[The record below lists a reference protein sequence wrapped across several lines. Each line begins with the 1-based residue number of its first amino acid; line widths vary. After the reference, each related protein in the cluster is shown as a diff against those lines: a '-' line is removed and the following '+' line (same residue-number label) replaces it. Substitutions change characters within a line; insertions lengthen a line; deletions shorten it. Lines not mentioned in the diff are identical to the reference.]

1 MFKITIANQKGGV
14 GKTTSVLNLSAALA
28 QMGKK
33 VLVIDTDAQGSI
45 ATLLNVK
52 PKDTLYNFLI
62 EGVKFEECVVNVRPN
77 IDSIFSDKK
86 TELAEMHLVPVMG
99 RERTLAERMEG
110 IDHYDICF
118 VDCAPSLSLLQ
129 TNAVLYTRYLILPIS
144 MDSLAIAGASHV
156 QETFVL
162 LKKYFEV
169 IPIIL
174 GILPTFVDARLSIS
188 DQVLSSIHEVW
199 GNTNT
204 IIFPSIR
211 VDTNLAKAN
220 RYHKTIFEYAP
231 QSRAAE
237 DYRQVAEILLDFIE
251 KHKYSKFG
259 GDSIAQEEKTG

>member
-129 TNAVLYTRYLILPIS
+129 TNAVLYTRYLILPI
-144 MDSLAIAGASHV
+144 
-156 QETFVL
+156 
-162 LKKYFEV
+162 
-169 IPIIL
+169 
-174 GILPTFVDARLSIS
+174 FVDARLSIS

-220 RYHKTIFEYAP
+220 RYHKTIFEYSP
-231 QSRAAE
+231 QSRASE
-237 DYRQVAEILLDFIE
+237 DYRRVAEILLDFIE
-251 KHKYSKFG
+251 KNKVSKSG
-259 GDSIAQEEKTG
+259 GDLLAQEEKTG

>member
-1 MFKITIANQKGGV
+1 MFKITVANQKGGV
-14 GKTTSVLNLSAALA
+14 GKTTSVLNLGAALA

-33 VLVIDTDAQGSI
+33 ILIIDTDAQGSI

-52 PKDTLYNFLI
+52 PKDTLYNLLI
-62 EGVKFEECVVNVRPN
+62 EGVKFDECVVNVRSN
-77 IDSIFSDKK
+77 IDCIFSDKK
-86 TELAEMHLVPVMG
+86 TEIAEMQLVPVMG
-99 RERTLAERMEG
+99 RERALAERIEE
-110 IDHYDICF
+110 IDQYDICF

-129 TNAVLYTRYLILPIS
+129 TNAVIYTRYLILPVS

-162 LKKYFEV
+162 LKKYFQV

-174 GILPTFVDARLSIS
+174 GILPTFVDARLSMT
-188 DQVLSSIHEVW
+188 DQVLSTIDEIW

-204 IIFPSIR
+204 IIFPPIR
-211 VDTNLAKAN
+211 VDTNVAKAN

-237 DYRQVAEILLDFIE
+237 DYKQVAEILLNFIE
-251 KHKYSKFG
+251 KQENKSG
-259 GDSIAQEEKTG
+259 GESLAQEEKTR